1 MKAFHLQLMKL
12 SSWPLKV
19 TTQYN
24 TLYQYWMFHLFIITG
39 LFPDAAVIL
48 KVDDQDVVNRIL
60 PNKMV
65 IWRRKRD
72 KRLAIREAK
81 KQKKIKE
88 WVSCCTGYTIVVT
101 SLIALLE
108 YFTVMCNKLPM
119 KLVDTTTNF
128 TNTGSCH

>member
-1 MKAFHLQLMKL
+1 
-12 SSWPLKV
+12 
-19 TTQYN
+19 
-24 TLYQYWMFHLFIITG
+24 MFHLFIITG

-88 WVSCCTGYTIVVT
+88 WVSCYT
-101 SLIALLE
+101 
-108 YFTVMCNKLPM
+108 
-119 KLVDTTTNF
+119 
-128 TNTGSCH
+128 